1 MDRTAFGPRSA
12 SGMAGY
18 RIGRDQSAPYS
29 IRLRPPRAACNRCR
43 FRKLYPLTRSHRRIR
58 LPTFVAEHKTCEQ
71 PWGTVCAHFA
81 RASKTPAMFD
91 RLRGEA
97 PPTGLLVR
105 PSPQARGQGACG
117 APKVGAAVPVLGET
131 FAHDSFAHRVLT
143 WDDATRGTVYKLVYE
158 SSHVAPRAV
167 APPSNWAQMNQTPP
181 GITSHKWR

>member
-131 FAHDSFAHRVLT
+131 FAHDSFAKSAKFTL
-143 WDDATRGTVYKLVYE
+143 
-158 SSHVAPRAV
+158 SSILDHNIL
-167 APPSNWAQMNQTPP
+167 PSVIYRSCCRWCSAK
-181 GITSHKWR
+181 GSWLL